1 MFLTLLDVMPRLM
14 YEMFSGHLFA
24 PFFLGPSGNNHP
36 SHLLCISPESPP
48 LNFYKAEHGGGL
60 FITARA
66 IGETFR
72 QMNRQ
77 TNKVPT
83 LSLDPL

>member
-1 MFLTLLDVMPRLM
+1 
-14 YEMFSGHLFA
+14 MFSGHLIA

-77 TNKVPT
+77 TNKQSPYAFFSPFLMPNSGDT
-83 LSLDPL
+83 MN